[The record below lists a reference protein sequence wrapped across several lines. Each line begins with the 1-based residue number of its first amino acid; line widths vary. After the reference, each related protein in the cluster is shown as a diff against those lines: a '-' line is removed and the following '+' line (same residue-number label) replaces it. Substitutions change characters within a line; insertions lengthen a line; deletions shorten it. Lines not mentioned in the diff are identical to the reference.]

1 MWYAGIILLGA
12 KNPMFGREICDKLS
26 KCIFQKFSKFS
37 KFLRVIYPKNCPNET
52 CGYWLITPNQQ
63 MICIET
69 NIAAG
74 NYKSASGQ
82 LQNNSVN
89 GAILITIHHVIM
101 KTSSYEVIATRLD
114 KWNSRW
120 CMFTYSCFTLFCFLT

>member
-1 MWYAGIILLGA
+1 M
-12 KNPMFGREICDKLS
+12 
-26 KCIFQKFSKFS
+26 
-37 KFLRVIYPKNCPNET
+37 LRVIYPKNCPNET
-52 CGYWLITPNQQ
+52 RGYWLITPNQQ
-63 MICIET
+63 IICIET

-114 KWNSRW
+114 KFSV
-120 CMFTYSCFTLFCFLT
+120 MYIHVLVFYIILFFNVIPY